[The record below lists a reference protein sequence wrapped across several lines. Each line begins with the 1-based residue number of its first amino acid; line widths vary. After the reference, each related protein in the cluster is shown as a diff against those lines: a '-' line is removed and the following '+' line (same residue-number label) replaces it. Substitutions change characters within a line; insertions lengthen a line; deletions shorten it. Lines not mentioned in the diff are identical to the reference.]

1 MPDLAIAGSLSTALN
16 ALRVLLANVPYF
28 QTWTGS
34 SDATEALRH
43 IVIGAMGFNIKSFQ
57 IASNVVTVNTVEPHN
72 LSVGGLVIVEGLGDV
87 LDGEYTVA
95 SVPTTKQFTF
105 AKTADDVDL
114 DEVTQGIVMQSH
126 RPFLVLQEAA
136 DESLRSQLI
145 GSGGTNVVG
154 GAFDIFVCADISSDY
169 VNDPRNAAV
178 EMKNSLGQLI
188 DGIRALHGTADY
200 MLLNAINVQVAPSFV
215 MRPEMSDNQ
224 ARYEEWEAVI
234 RVTWGLEG

>member
-1 MPDLAIAGSLSTALN
+1 MPDLAVAGSLSTALN

-34 SDATEALRH
+34 NDATEALRH
-43 IVIGAMGFNIKSFQ
+43 VVIGAMGFNIKSYQ
-57 IASNVVTVNTVEPHN
+57 IASNVVTVNTVESHN
-72 LSVGGLVIVEGLGDV
+72 LAVGGLVIVEGLGSV

-95 SVPTTKQFTF
+95 TVPSANQFTF
-105 AKTADDVDL
+105 AKTASNVDL
-114 DEVTQGIVMQSH
+114 EEVDQGIVMQSH

-136 DESLRSQLI
+136 DDSLRSQLI
-145 GSGGTNVVG
+145 ASGGTNVVG
-154 GAFDIFVCADISSDY
+154 GAFDIFVCAAISSDY
-169 VNDPRNAAV
+169 ANDPRNAAV
-178 EMKNSLGQLI
+178 EMKNALGQLI

-224 ARYEEWEAVI
+224 RRYEEWEAVI